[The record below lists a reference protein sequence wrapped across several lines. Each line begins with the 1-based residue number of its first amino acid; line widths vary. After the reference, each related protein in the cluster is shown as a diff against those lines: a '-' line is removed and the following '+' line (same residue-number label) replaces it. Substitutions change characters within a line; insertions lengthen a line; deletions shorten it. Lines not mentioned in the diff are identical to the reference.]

1 MENCQAADT
10 TGLLQAWSRGDRA
23 ALDQLTPRVYDQLRR
38 LAGHYMQ
45 NESPARTIQA
55 TALVHEA
62 YLRLVDVTNVDWQH
76 RAQFFAIT
84 ARIMRNILLDNA
96 RARAAAKRG
105 GQQARVNLDEIPD
118 VSDRGGDSDLL
129 ALDDA
134 LTALAAVD
142 PRKAQVIELR
152 FFGGLSV
159 EETAAALNV
168 SPETVMRDARAA
180 RAWLRRE
187 LSGRGMRTRSRSSC
201 STSSRTFR
209 RRSGHVSCDHP
220 RAWIRSAKSKDC
232 WRTTERR

>member
-1 MENCQAADT
+1 MQNRQATDT
-10 TGLLQAWSRGDRA
+10 TGLLHAWSGGERA
-23 ALDQLTPRVYDQLRR
+23 ALDQLTSHVYQQLRR

-62 YLRLVDVTNVDWQH
+62 YLRLVNVTDVDLHH

-84 ARIMRNILLDNA
+84 ARIMRNILLDDA
-96 RARAAAKRG
+96 RARSAAKRG

-118 VSDRGGDSDLL
+118 ISDRSGSDLMS
-129 ALDDA
+129 LDDA

-142 PRKAQVIELR
+142 ARKAQVIELR

-159 EETAAALNV
+159 EDTAAALNV
-168 SPETVMRDARAA
+168 SAETVLREARAA

-187 LSGRGMRTRSRSSC
+187 LSGKADESRI
-201 STSSRTFR
+201 
-209 RRSGHVSCDHP
+209 H
-220 RAWIRSAKSKDC
+220 
-232 WRTTERR
+232 

>member
-1 MENCQAADT
+1 MQNRQASDT
-10 TGLLQAWSRGDRA
+10 TGLLHAWSGGERA
-23 ALDQLTPRVYDQLRR
+23 ALDQLTSHVYQQLRR

-45 NESPARTIQA
+45 NEGLARTIQA

-62 YLRLVDVTNVDWQH
+62 YLRLVHVTDVDLRH

-96 RARAAAKRG
+96 RARSAAKRG
-105 GQQARVNLDEIPD
+105 GQQLRVNLDEIPD
-118 VSDRGGDSDLL
+118 LSGRGGSDLM

-142 PRKAQVIELR
+142 ARKAQVVELR

-168 SPETVMRDARAA
+168 SAETVLREARAA

-187 LSGRGMRTRSRSSC
+187 LSGKAYESR
-201 STSSRTFR
+201 
-209 RRSGHVSCDHP
+209 VQ
-220 RAWIRSAKSKDC
+220 
-232 WRTTERR
+232 

>member
-1 MENCQAADT
+1 MEHRQATDT
-10 TGLLQAWSRGDRA
+10 TGLLQAWSSGDRA
-23 ALDQLTPRVYDQLRR
+23 ALNQLTPLVYNQLRR

-62 YLRLVDVTNVDWQH
+62 YLRLVDVTNVDLRH

-96 RARAAAKRG
+96 RARAAVKRG

-118 VSDRGGDSDLL
+118 IADRGGRDLL
-129 ALDDA
+129 ALDEA

-159 EETAAALNV
+159 EDTASALNV
-168 SPETVMRDARAA
+168 SAETVMRDARAA

-187 LSGRGMRTRSRSSC
+187 LSGRADESR
-201 STSSRTFR
+201 
-209 RRSGHVSCDHP
+209 
-220 RAWIRSAKSKDC
+220 IQ
-232 WRTTERR
+232 

>member
-1 MENCQAADT
+1 MENRQATDT
-10 TGLLQAWSRGDRA
+10 IGLLQAWSSGDRA
-23 ALDQLTPRVYDQLRR
+23 ALNQLTPRVYDQLRR

-62 YLRLVDVTNVDWQH
+62 YLRLVDVTKVNLQH

-118 VSDRGGDSDLL
+118 ISDQGGHDLL

-134 LTALAAVD
+134 LAALAAVD

-159 EETAAALNV
+159 EDTAAALNV
-168 SPETVMRDARAA
+168 SVETVMRDARAA

-187 LSGRGMRTRSRSSC
+187 LSGTAYE
-201 STSSRTFR
+201 SRTQ
-209 RRSGHVSCDHP
+209 
-220 RAWIRSAKSKDC
+220 
-232 WRTTERR
+232 

>member
-1 MENCQAADT
+1 MENLQATDT
-10 TGLLQAWSRGDRA
+10 MGLLQAWSSGDRA
-23 ALDQLTPRVYDQLRR
+23 ALNQLTPHVYDQLRR

-62 YLRLVDVTNVDWQH
+62 YLRLVDVTKVNLQH

-84 ARIMRNILLDNA
+84 SRIMRNILLDNA

-118 VSDRGGDSDLL
+118 LSDQGGHDLL
-129 ALDDA
+129 ALDEA

-142 PRKAQVIELR
+142 HRMAQVIELR

-159 EETAAALNV
+159 EDTAAALKV
-168 SPETVMRDARAA
+168 SVETVMRDARAA

-187 LSGRGMRTRSRSSC
+187 LSGTAHEGRT
-201 STSSRTFR
+201 
-209 RRSGHVSCDHP
+209 H
-220 RAWIRSAKSKDC
+220 
-232 WRTTERR
+232 

>member
-1 MENCQAADT
+1 MESRQATDT
-10 TGLLQAWSRGDRA
+10 IGLLQAWASGDRA
-23 ALDQLTPRVYDQLRR
+23 ALNQLTPRVYDQLRR

-62 YLRLVDVTNVDWQH
+62 YVRLVDVTKVDLRH

-118 VSDRGGDSDLL
+118 LSDQGGRNLL

-142 PRKAQVIELR
+142 SRKAQVIELR

-159 EETAAALNV
+159 EDTAAALNV
-168 SPETVMRDARAA
+168 SAETVMRDARAA

-187 LSGRGMRTRSRSSC
+187 LSGTAYQ
-201 STSSRTFR
+201 SRTQ
-209 RRSGHVSCDHP
+209 
-220 RAWIRSAKSKDC
+220 
-232 WRTTERR
+232 

>member
-1 MENCQAADT
+1 MENRQAVET
-10 TGLLQAWSRGDRA
+10 IGLLQAWSSGDRA
-23 ALDQLTPRVYDQLRR
+23 ALNQLTPRVYDQLRR

-62 YLRLVDVTNVDWQH
+62 YLRLVDVTKVDLRH
-76 RAQFFAIT
+76 RAQSFAIT
-84 ARIMRNILLDNA
+84 SRVMRNILLDNA

-118 VSDRGGDSDLL
+118 LSDQGGYDLP

-159 EETAAALNV
+159 EDAAAALNV
-168 SPETVMRDARAA
+168 SAETVMRDARAA

-187 LSGRGMRTRSRSSC
+187 LSGTAYGSQTQ
-201 STSSRTFR
+201 
-209 RRSGHVSCDHP
+209 
-220 RAWIRSAKSKDC
+220 
-232 WRTTERR
+232 

>member
-1 MENCQAADT
+1 MENRQAAET
-10 TGLLQAWSRGDRA
+10 IGLLQAWSSGDRS
-23 ALDQLTPRVYDQLRR
+23 ALNQLTPRVYDQLRR

-76 RAQFFAIT
+76 RAQFFAVT
-84 ARIMRNILLDNA
+84 TRIMRNILLDNA

-105 GQQARVNLDEIPD
+105 GQQARVNLDEIPAL
-118 VSDRGGDSDLL
+118 SDQGGRNLL
-129 ALDDA
+129 ALNDA

-159 EETAAALNV
+159 EDTAAALNV
-168 SPETVMRDARAA
+168 SAETVMRDARAA

-187 LSGRGMRTRSRSSC
+187 LNGTAFE
-201 STSSRTFR
+201 SRTQ
-209 RRSGHVSCDHP
+209 
-220 RAWIRSAKSKDC
+220 
-232 WRTTERR
+232 

>member
-1 MENCQAADT
+1 MENRQATDT
-10 TGLLQAWSRGDRA
+10 IGLLQAWSGGDRA
-23 ALDQLTPRVYDQLRR
+23 ALNQLTPRVYDQLRR
-38 LAGHYMQ
+38 VAGHYMQ

-62 YLRLVDVTNVDWQH
+62 YLRLVDVTKVDLRH

-118 VSDRGGDSDLL
+118 LSYQGGRNLL

-159 EETAAALNV
+159 EDTAAALNV
-168 SPETVMRDARAA
+168 SDETVMRDARAA
-180 RAWLRRE
+180 RAWLKRE
-187 LSGRGMRTRSRSSC
+187 LSGTAYEARTQ
-201 STSSRTFR
+201 
-209 RRSGHVSCDHP
+209 
-220 RAWIRSAKSKDC
+220 
-232 WRTTERR
+232 

>member
-1 MENCQAADT
+1 MENLQATDT
-10 TGLLQAWSRGDRA
+10 IGLLQAWSSGDRA
-23 ALDQLTPRVYDQLRR
+23 ALNQLTPRVYDQLRR
-38 LAGHYMQ
+38 LAGYYMQ

-55 TALVHEA
+55 TALVHET
-62 YLRLVDVTNVDWQH
+62 YLRLVDVTKVDLRH

-118 VSDRGGDSDLL
+118 LSDQGGNNLL

-159 EETAAALNV
+159 EDTAAALNV
-168 SPETVMRDARAA
+168 SAETVMRDARAA

-187 LSGRGMRTRSRSSC
+187 LNGTAFE
-201 STSSRTFR
+201 SRTQ
-209 RRSGHVSCDHP
+209 
-220 RAWIRSAKSKDC
+220 
-232 WRTTERR
+232 

>member
-1 MENCQAADT
+1 MENRQATDT
-10 TGLLQAWSRGDRA
+10 IGLLQAWSSGDRA
-23 ALDQLTPRVYDQLRR
+23 ALNQLTPRVYDQLRR

-62 YLRLVDVTNVDWQH
+62 YLRLADLTKVDLRH

-118 VSDRGGDSDLL
+118 LSDQGGYDLP

-159 EETAAALNV
+159 EDTAAALNV
-168 SPETVMRDARAA
+168 SAETVMRDARAA

-187 LSGRGMRTRSRSSC
+187 LSGTAYQGRTQ
-201 STSSRTFR
+201 
-209 RRSGHVSCDHP
+209 
-220 RAWIRSAKSKDC
+220 
-232 WRTTERR
+232 

>member
-1 MENCQAADT
+1 MENRQAAET
-10 TGLLQAWSRGDRA
+10 IGLLQAWSSGDRS
-23 ALDQLTPRVYDQLRR
+23 ALNQLTPRVYDQLRR
-38 LAGHYMQ
+38 LAGYYMQ

-62 YLRLVDVTNVDWQH
+62 YLRLVDVTKVDLRH

-118 VSDRGGDSDLL
+118 LSDQGGNNLL

-159 EETAAALNV
+159 EDTAAALNV
-168 SPETVMRDARAA
+168 SAETVMRDARAA
-180 RAWLRRE
+180 RAWLGRE
-187 LSGRGMRTRSRSSC
+187 LSGTAYQ
-201 STSSRTFR
+201 SRTQ
-209 RRSGHVSCDHP
+209 
-220 RAWIRSAKSKDC
+220 
-232 WRTTERR
+232 

>member
-1 MENCQAADT
+1 MENRQATDT
-10 TGLLQAWSRGDRA
+10 IGLLQAWSSGDRA
-23 ALDQLTPRVYDQLRR
+23 ALNQLTPRVYDQLRR

-62 YLRLVDVTNVDWQH
+62 YLRLVDVTKVDLRH

-118 VSDRGGDSDLL
+118 LSDQGGSDLL

-159 EETAAALNV
+159 EDTAAALNV
-168 SPETVMRDARAA
+168 SAETVMRDARAA
-180 RAWLRRE
+180 RAWLKRE
-187 LSGRGMRTRSRSSC
+187 LSGTAYE
-201 STSSRTFR
+201 SRTQ
-209 RRSGHVSCDHP
+209 
-220 RAWIRSAKSKDC
+220 
-232 WRTTERR
+232 

>member
-1 MENCQAADT
+1 MENRQATDT
-10 TGLLQAWSRGDRA
+10 IGLLQAWSSGDRA
-23 ALDQLTPRVYDQLRR
+23 ALNQLTPRVYDQLRR

-62 YLRLVDVTNVDWQH
+62 YLRLVDVTNVDLRH

-118 VSDRGGDSDLL
+118 LSDRGGRDLL

-159 EETAAALNV
+159 EDTAAALNV
-168 SPETVMRDARAA
+168 SAETVMRDARAA

-187 LSGRGMRTRSRSSC
+187 LSGTAYE
-201 STSSRTFR
+201 SRTQ
-209 RRSGHVSCDHP
+209 
-220 RAWIRSAKSKDC
+220 
-232 WRTTERR
+232 

>member
-1 MENCQAADT
+1 MENRQATDT
-10 TGLLQAWSRGDRA
+10 IGLLQAWSSGDRA
-23 ALDQLTPRVYDQLRR
+23 ALNQLTPRVYDQLRR

-45 NESPARTIQA
+45 NEGPARTIQA

-62 YLRLVDVTNVDWQH
+62 YLRLVDVTKVDLRH

-118 VSDRGGDSDLL
+118 PSDQGRSDLL

-168 SPETVMRDARAA
+168 SAETVMRDARAA

-187 LSGRGMRTRSRSSC
+187 LSGTAYE
-201 STSSRTFR
+201 SRTQ
-209 RRSGHVSCDHP
+209 
-220 RAWIRSAKSKDC
+220 
-232 WRTTERR
+232 

>member
-1 MENCQAADT
+1 MENRQATDT
-10 TGLLQAWSRGDRA
+10 IGLLQAWSSGDRA
-23 ALDQLTPRVYDQLRR
+23 ALNQLTPRVYDQLRR

-62 YLRLVDVTNVDWQH
+62 YLRLVDVTKVDLRH

-118 VSDRGGDSDLL
+118 LSDQGGSDLL

-159 EETAAALNV
+159 EDTAAALNV
-168 SPETVMRDARAA
+168 SAETVMRDARAA

-187 LSGRGMRTRSRSSC
+187 LSGTAYE
-201 STSSRTFR
+201 SRTQ
-209 RRSGHVSCDHP
+209 
-220 RAWIRSAKSKDC
+220 
-232 WRTTERR
+232 

>member
-1 MENCQAADT
+1 MDNWQAAET

-23 ALDQLTPRVYDQLRR
+23 ALDELTPRVYDQLRR

-45 NESPARTIQA
+45 NEGPARTLQA

-62 YLRLVDVTNVDWQH
+62 YLRLVDVKNVDWQH

-84 ARIMRNILLDNA
+84 ARIMRHILLDAA
-96 RARAAAKRG
+96 RARTAAKRG
-105 GQQARVNLDEIPD
+105 GDQARVNLDEIREAPT
-118 VSDRGGDSDLL
+118 GGTSDLL

-134 LTALAAVD
+134 LAQLAAVE

-159 EETAAALNV
+159 EETAAALNL

-180 RAWLRRE
+180 RAWLKRE
-187 LSGRGMRTRSRSSC
+187 LS
-201 STSSRTFR
+201 SRT
-209 RRSGHVSCDHP
+209 C
-220 RAWIRSAKSKDC
+220 
-232 WRTTERR
+232 EN

>member
-1 MENCQAADT
+1 MENRQATDT
-10 TGLLQAWSRGDRA
+10 IGLLQAWSSGDRA
-23 ALDQLTPRVYDQLRR
+23 ALNQLTPRVYDQLRR

-62 YLRLVDVTNVDWQH
+62 YLRLVDMTKVDLRH

-118 VSDRGGDSDLL
+118 LSDQGGSDLL

-159 EETAAALNV
+159 EDTAAALNV
-168 SPETVMRDARAA
+168 SDETVMRDARAA
-180 RAWLRRE
+180 RAWLKRE
-187 LSGRGMRTRSRSSC
+187 LSGTAYE
-201 STSSRTFR
+201 SRTQ
-209 RRSGHVSCDHP
+209 
-220 RAWIRSAKSKDC
+220 
-232 WRTTERR
+232 

>member
-1 MENCQAADT
+1 MESWQAAET

-23 ALDQLTPRVYDQLRR
+23 ALNELTPRVYHQLRR

-45 NESPARTIQA
+45 NESTARTLQA

-84 ARIMRNILLDNA
+84 ARIMRHILLDTA
-96 RARAAAKRG
+96 RARMAAKRG
-105 GQQARVNLDEIPD
+105 GNQARINLDDIPD
-118 VSDRGGDSDLL
+118 SPAGGSTDLM

-134 LTALAAVD
+134 LAALAAVD

-159 EETAAALNV
+159 EETAAALDV

-180 RAWLRRE
+180 RAWLKRD
-187 LSGRGMRTRSRSSC
+187 LG
-201 STSSRTFR
+201 SRTCANR
-209 RRSGHVSCDHP
+209 N
-220 RAWIRSAKSKDC
+220 
-232 WRTTERR
+232 

>member
-1 MENCQAADT
+1 MENRQATDT
-10 TGLLQAWSRGDRA
+10 IGLLQAWSSGDRA
-23 ALDQLTPRVYDQLRR
+23 ALNQLTPRVYDQLRR
-38 LAGHYMQ
+38 LAGRYMQ

-62 YLRLVDVTNVDWQH
+62 YLRLVDVTDIDLRH

-105 GQQARVNLDEIPD
+105 GQQARINLDEIPD
-118 VSDRGGDSDLL
+118 VSDAGGRNLL

-159 EETAAALNV
+159 EDTAAALNV
-168 SPETVMRDARAA
+168 SVETVMRDARAA
-180 RAWLRRE
+180 RAWLGRE
-187 LSGRGMRTRSRSSC
+187 LSGTADE
-201 STSSRTFR
+201 SRTQ
-209 RRSGHVSCDHP
+209 
-220 RAWIRSAKSKDC
+220 
-232 WRTTERR
+232 

>member
-1 MENCQAADT
+1 MENRQAAET
-10 TGLLQAWSRGDRA
+10 IGLLQAWSSGDRS
-23 ALDQLTPRVYDQLRR
+23 ALNQLTPRVYDQLRR
-38 LAGHYMQ
+38 LAGYYMQ

-62 YLRLVDVTNVDWQH
+62 YLRLVDVTKVDLRH

-118 VSDRGGDSDLL
+118 LSDQGGNNLL

-159 EETAAALNV
+159 EDTAAALNV
-168 SPETVMRDARAA
+168 SAETVMRDARAA

-187 LSGRGMRTRSRSSC
+187 LNGTAFE
-201 STSSRTFR
+201 SRTQ
-209 RRSGHVSCDHP
+209 
-220 RAWIRSAKSKDC
+220 
-232 WRTTERR
+232 

>member
-1 MENCQAADT
+1 MENRQATDT
-10 TGLLQAWSRGDRA
+10 IGLLQAWSSGDRA
-23 ALDQLTPRVYDQLRR
+23 ALNQLTPRVYDQLRR

-62 YLRLVDVTNVDWQH
+62 YLRLVDVTKVDLRH

-118 VSDRGGDSDLL
+118 LSDQGGNNLL

-159 EETAAALNV
+159 EDTAAALNV
-168 SPETVMRDARAA
+168 SAETVMRDARAA

-187 LSGRGMRTRSRSSC
+187 LSGTAYQ
-201 STSSRTFR
+201 SRTQ
-209 RRSGHVSCDHP
+209 
-220 RAWIRSAKSKDC
+220 
-232 WRTTERR
+232 

>member
-1 MENCQAADT
+1 MQTWQAAET

-23 ALDQLTPRVYDQLRR
+23 ALNELTPHVYDQLRR

-45 NESPARTIQA
+45 NESPARTLQA

-84 ARIMRNILLDNA
+84 SRIMRHILLDTA
-96 RARAAAKRG
+96 RARTAAKRG
-105 GQQARVNLDEIPD
+105 GHQARVNLEEIPEPPT
-118 VSDRGGDSDLL
+118 GGASDLL

-134 LTALAAVD
+134 LAALAAVE
-142 PRKAQVIELR
+142 PRKAQVIEMR

-159 EETAAALNV
+159 EETATALKV

-180 RAWLRRE
+180 RAWLKRD
-187 LSGRGMRTRSRSSC
+187 LC
-201 STSSRTFR
+201 K
-209 RRSGHVSCDHP
+209 
-220 RAWIRSAKSKDC
+220 RACENRN
-232 WRTTERR
+232 